1 MKPAAATSSNFGI
14 STLAASRADIAVRQ
28 SRGTGRAIL
37 LVHGEGESMAAFAP
51 LFTSELAES
60 HHLVAFDLPGHGAS
74 GEPYDAESAC
84 TAEGYA
90 DLALEVLERLGVDS
104 AFVVDRSLG
113 GRIGR
118 EMFMI
123 FPEMLGLAVVRGGG
137 REDHEI
143 HAPIFEIDA
152 ADVLNL
158 TPALAEIAEREPR
171 VWFGG

>member
-1 MKPAAATSSNFGI
+1 MQPGANRRSDFGV
-14 STLAASRADIAVRQ
+14 STLAASRGDVAVRQ
-28 SRGTGRAIL
+28 SRGTGQAIL
-37 LVHGEGESMAAFAP
+37 LIHGEGESMAAFAA
-51 LFTSELAES
+51 LFES
-60 HHLVAFDLPGHGAS
+60 AFAGRHHLVTFDLPGHGAS
-74 GEPYDAESAC
+74 GEPYDPESAC
-84 TAEGYA
+84 TADGYA

-123 FPEMLGLAVVRGGG
+123 FPEMLGLALVRGGG

-143 HAPIFEIDA
+143 HAPIYEIDA
-152 ADVLNL
+152 ADESNL
-158 TPALAEIAEREPR
+158 TPALAKIAEREPR